1 MTDCRDE
8 TLYLHIV
15 YSVNNILGHF
25 VVMIIF
31 SIVIL
36 VIYLIFALDI
46 EIAHSVQMYNQNVL
60 YLIKKPI
67 RQV

>member
-1 MTDCRDE
+1 MKDCRDA

-15 YSVNNILGHF
+15 YSVNNILDNF

-36 VIYLIFALDI
+36 VIYLMFALDI
-46 EIAHSVQMYNQNVL
+46 EIAHPVQMYNQKVL
-60 YLIKKPI
+60 YLI
-67 RQV
+67 

>member
-1 MTDCRDE
+1 MTDCHDE

-15 YSVNNILGHF
+15 YSDNNSLGHF
-25 VVMIIF
+25 VVIIIF

-46 EIAHSVQMYNQNVL
+46 EIAHPVQMYNQKVL
-60 YLIKKPI
+60 
-67 RQV
+67 